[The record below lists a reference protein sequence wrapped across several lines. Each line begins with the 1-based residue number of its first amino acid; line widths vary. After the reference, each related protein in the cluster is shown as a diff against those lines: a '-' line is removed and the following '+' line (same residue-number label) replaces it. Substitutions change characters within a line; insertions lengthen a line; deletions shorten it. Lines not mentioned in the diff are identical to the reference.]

1 MSRAWRTSSCATT
14 RPTAGRRRRSMWL
27 SNIFFKTLRD
37 FRVAIVGWGLGT
49 GLLVYIVLASFAS
62 LVTTPQ
68 ARASLVTLAHGFS
81 WLAQPIAVDTPGG
94 YATFKYGPVILLM
107 AIWALSTGGRI
118 IRGEE
123 ERGSMDVLLSLPE
136 GRTRVALQKLA
147 AVWLALLGMGLL
159 IALLVFAG
167 GRTAHASFTFIDSL
181 LFGLNLALVSAVFAG
196 IALLLSQFTR
206 ERGSASGLTG
216 GLLLVS
222 IVLDMVH
229 RVIPNAEWVSR
240 LSPVYY
246 YNLSRPLVPGYGTNG
261 GAMLGLLTVSLLLSG
276 AAVWLFA
283 RRDVGGTVRLPAW
296 LRLSRAAERR
306 EPMLPANDW
315 SLRSVYWRSL
325 AMILGATSWWTLGI
339 AGFAA
344 WMVVVVKQ
352 TESQLASIYQSSPAL
367 KGFLST
373 LSGTNAISN
382 AAILSALFAFVPV
395 ALMAFTVIQ
404 ANRWSADEEE
414 GRLELLLATPQP
426 RLRVMAARFAALTTS
441 TIFIA
446 VVTMIATL
454 AASVLS
460 GVRLDG
466 GNVAAASLSM
476 IPLALLIAALGYAF
490 SGWFKTAFDTG
501 LLTFLLAMWFFIS
514 FLGPDLKWPDASLRV
529 SPFYYYG
536 TPLLH
541 GLAVEGTVGILA
553 AAVLALAVGTFRFA
567 RKDIAV

>member
-1 MSRAWRTSSCATT
+1 
-14 RPTAGRRRRSMWL
+14 
-27 SNIFFKTLRD
+27 
-37 FRVAIVGWGLGT
+37 
-49 GLLVYIVLASFAS
+49 
-62 LVTTPQ
+62 
-68 ARASLVTLAHGFS
+68 
-81 WLAQPIAVDTPGG
+81 
-94 YATFKYGPVILLM
+94 
-107 AIWALSTGGRI
+107 
-118 IRGEE
+118 
-123 ERGSMDVLLSLPE
+123 
-136 GRTRVALQKLA
+136 
-147 AVWLALLGMGLL
+147 
-159 IALLVFAG
+159 
-167 GRTAHASFTFIDSL
+167 
-181 LFGLNLALVSAVFAG
+181 
-196 IALLLSQFTR
+196 
-206 ERGSASGLTG
+206 
-216 GLLLVS
+216 
-222 IVLDMVH
+222 
-229 RVIPNAEWVSR
+229 
-240 LSPVYY
+240 
-246 YNLSRPLVPGYGTNG
+246 
-261 GAMLGLLTVSLLLSG
+261 
-276 AAVWLFA
+276 
-283 RRDVGGTVRLPAW
+283 
-296 LRLSRAAERR
+296 
-306 EPMLPANDW
+306 
-315 SLRSVYWRSL
+315 
-325 AMILGATSWWTLGI
+325 
-339 AGFAA
+339 
-344 WMVVVVKQ
+344 
-352 TESQLASIYQSSPAL
+352 
-367 KGFLST
+367 
-373 LSGTNAISN
+373 
-382 AAILSALFAFVPV
+382 
-395 ALMAFTVIQ
+395 MAFTVIQ

>member
-37 FRVAIVGWGLGT
+37 FRVAIVGWGIGT

-123 ERGSMDVLLSLPE
+123 ERGSMDVLLSLPA
-136 GRTRVALQKLA
+136 GRARVALPKL
-147 AVWLALLGMGLL
+147 V
-159 IALLVFAG
+159 
-167 GRTAHASFTFIDSL
+167 
-181 LFGLNLALVSAVFAG
+181 
-196 IALLLSQFTR
+196 
-206 ERGSASGLTG
+206 
-216 GLLLVS
+216 
-222 IVLDMVH
+222 
-229 RVIPNAEWVSR
+229 
-240 LSPVYY
+240 
-246 YNLSRPLVPGYGTNG
+246 
-261 GAMLGLLTVSLLLSG
+261 
-276 AAVWLFA
+276 AVWLFA